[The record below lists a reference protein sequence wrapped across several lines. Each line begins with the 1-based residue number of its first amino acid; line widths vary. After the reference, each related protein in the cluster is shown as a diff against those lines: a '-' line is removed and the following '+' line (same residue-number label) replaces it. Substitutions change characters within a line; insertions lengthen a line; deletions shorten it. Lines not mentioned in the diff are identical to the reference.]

1 MTQDNSF
8 DLVIVGAGMVGLTLA
23 SLLVDSGLRIGIL
36 ENREI
41 DATQALAWEQSERQ
55 RGYDVRVSALTV
67 ASQQVLTVAG
77 AWPRIEQMRL
87 MPYRAMKVWDG
98 EGTGHIGFDCTELHE
113 PCLGH
118 IVENRV
124 TQAALLQGVAEQSN
138 CQMAVGVALSE
149 LLEPNSAGLRILT
162 LNNDEV
168 WQARC
173 VVAADG
179 ALSHTRRLAGIG
191 MWEWDYG
198 HHAIV
203 TTVTTE
209 QAHQATCWQRFTDD
223 GPLAFLPLS
232 EAHLSSIVWSTSPDH
247 AKALLELDDVDFCRA
262 LERAFEGR
270 LGRLGRVTQAA
281 PRSVLPLRQRHARQ
295 YVKAGFA
302 AIGDAAHTIHP
313 LAGQGVN
320 LGLMD
325 AAALAETILDG
336 VQAGVDWSSE
346 YHLRR
351 FQRARQSENLQMA
364 ATMEGFK
371 RLFAAEGALPRLLRN
386 TGMTLMD
393 HCSPVKN
400 HIVQQAMGLSG
411 TLPRL
416 ARRPVKD

>member
-1 MTQDNSF
+1 MTQHNET

-23 SLLVDSGLRIGIL
+23 ALLAGSGLRIRVL
-36 ENREI
+36 ESREI
-41 DATQALAWEQSERQ
+41 DPANAREWEQSQ
-55 RGYDVRVSALTV
+55 RENGYDPRVSALTV

-77 AWPRIEQMRL
+77 VWSQITEMRA
-87 MPYRAMKVWDG
+87 MPYRAMDVWDG
-98 EGTGHIGFDCTELHE
+98 EGTGKIRFDCAELHE

-124 TQAALLQGVAEQSN
+124 TQTALLQQILSQDN
-138 CQMAVGVALSE
+138 CELSVGVQLTELSE
-149 LLEPNSAGLRILT
+149 PDSDGNRMLT
-162 LNNDEV
+162 LNNGEV
-168 WQARC
+168 LKARC

-179 ALSHTRRLAGIG
+179 ALSNTRKMAGIG

-203 TTVTTE
+203 TTVTTA
-209 QAHQATCWQRFTDD
+209 QPNRATCWQRFTED
-223 GPLAFLPLS
+223 GPLAFLPLPD
-232 EAHLSSIVWSTSPDH
+232 AHLSSIVWSTSPDH
-247 AKALLELDDVDFCRA
+247 AKTLMELDDETFCQA

-270 LGRLGRVTQAA
+270 LGAVTHTDQ
-281 PRSVLPLRQRHARQ
+281 RFVFPLRQRHAKQ

-336 VQAGVDWSSE
+336 LAEGMNWHSE

-351 FQRARQSENLQMA
+351 FQRSRQSENLQMA

-371 RLFAAEGALPRLLRN
+371 RLFNTRNPLPRLLRN
-386 TGMTLMD
+386 TGMSLMNSL
-393 HCSPVKN
+393 SPVKN

-411 TLPRL
+411 SLPRL
-416 ARRPVKD
+416 ARRPVRD

>member
-1 MTQDNSF
+1 MGQDKMT

-23 SLLVDSGLRIGIL
+23 ALLADSGLSIRII
-36 ENREI
+36 ETREF
-41 DATQALAWEQSERQ
+41 DADHALSWEQAQ
-55 RGYDVRVSALTV
+55 REQGYDSRVSALTV

-77 AWPRIEQMRL
+77 VWSQMEQMRL
-87 MPYRAMKVWDG
+87 MPYRAMDVWDG
-98 EGTGHIGFDCTELHE
+98 EGTGHIRFDCTELHE

-124 TQAALLQGVAEQSN
+124 TQSALLQRLAELDH
-138 CQMAVGVALSE
+138 CQLSVGVALNELSE
-149 LLEPNSAGLRILT
+149 PDADGFRTLT
-162 LNNDEV
+162 LSNGEAL
-168 WQARC
+168 QARC

-179 ALSHTRRLAGIG
+179 ALSNTRRLAGIG

-209 QAHQATCWQRFTDD
+209 QPNQATCWQRFTDD
-223 GPLAFLPLS
+223 GPLAFLPL
-232 EAHLSSIVWSTSPDH
+232 ANPHLSSIVWSTSPDH
-247 AKALLELDDVDFCRA
+247 AKALMELDDEAFCQA
-262 LERAFEGR
+262 LEQAFEGR
-270 LGRLGRVTQAA
+270 LGRVTHSDS
-281 PRSVLPLRQRHARQ
+281 RYVLPLRQRHARH
-295 YVKAGFA
+295 YVKEGFA

-336 VQAGVDWSSE
+336 LEADVDWSAE

-351 FQRARQSENLQMA
+351 FQRARQGENLQMA

-371 RLFAAEGALPRLLRN
+371 RLFDAEGVMPRILRN
-386 TGMTLMD
+386 AGMTWMNRLT
-393 HCSPVKN
+393 PVKN

-411 TLPRL
+411 ALPRL
-416 ARRPVKD
+416 ARRPVKE